1 MNTIIV
7 QEINMVE
14 QSEVTEIVAVESVS
28 LSLEEIDKAI
38 FSQKK
43 RPVVFAC
50 ERADPFGNLMQIG
63 F

>member
-1 MNTIIV
+1 
-7 QEINMVE
+7 MVE